1 MSTPSVTSPSEDPPN
16 MTAGILARGAQ
27 ILVMFII
34 MGLEL
39 FLGSGHL
46 NWRAAWVY
54 LGISLLS
61 LAINAVFMLRLNP
74 ETVAERGRP
83 KEMKDWDKLVG
94 GMWLFGQYI
103 LIPLAAAFDLR
114 FRWTREFATGWQV
127 VGACVYALALG
138 LSGWAMISNAYFS
151 TAVHIQA
158 DRGQQVCRSGPY
170 HFVRHPGYVGFF
182 FQALSVPIL
191 LGSLWALLFA
201 IPVGV
206 LMVIRTVL
214 EDRMLQ
220 EELAGYKE
228 YTQEVKYRLF
238 PGVW

>member
-1 MSTPSVTSPSEDPPN
+1 MSTPSVTSPSEDQPN

-39 FLGSGHL
+39 FLGSSHL

-83 KEMKDWDKLVG
+83 KEVKDWDKLIG
-94 GMWLFGQYI
+94 GMWLLGQYI

-114 FRWTREFATGWQV
+114 FSWTREFATGWQV

-138 LSGWAMISNAYFS
+138 LSGWAMISNAFFS
-151 TAVHIQA
+151 TAVRIQA

-228 YTQEVKYRLF
+228 YTQKVKYRLF